1 MIMALLMDISSLVSM
16 ANMAILVVLLVV
28 YARIYIK
35 TRATFTIGLA
45 VFVSMLMLHNGIAVY
60 GYFAMA
66 PLYSDELLPY
76 FAGIHIAELAGLIA
90 LLKVTVWPEGLKTT
104 KACLIDCGEQARD
117 LVEIWKKVLI

>member
-1 MIMALLMDISSLVSM
+1 MALLMDISSLVSM
-16 ANMAILVVLLVV
+16 ANMAILVALLAV

-60 GYFAMA
+60 AYFAMA

-90 LLKVTVWPEGLKTT
+90 LLKVTVWPEGLRSPKLHHRLRR
-104 KACLIDCGEQARD
+104 AG
-117 LVEIWKKVLI
+117 

>member
-16 ANMAILVVLLVV
+16 ANMAMLIALLLV

-35 TRATFTIGLA
+35 TRATFTVGLA
-45 VFVSMLMLHNGIAVY
+45 VFAGMLMLHNGIAVY

-76 FAGIHIAELAGLIA
+76 FAGIHVAELIGLMA
-90 LLKVTVWPEGLKTT
+90 LLKVTVWPAGLKTT
-104 KACLIDCGEQARD
+104 KAAS
-117 LVEIWKKVLI
+117 

>member
-1 MIMALLMDISSLVSM
+1 MIMALLMDISSIVSM
-16 ANMAILVVLLVV
+16 VNMAILVVLLVV

-104 KACLIDCGEQARD
+104 KAAS
-117 LVEIWKKVLI
+117 